1 MQPVLLSTAYFPPIA
16 YFAKIVQSNRIIIEA
31 EENYHKQTYR
41 NRCIILGA
49 NGPLNLVLPILH
61 GPEKKQKIR
70 QVIIDYNNNWQQIH
84 SRALESAYRNS
95 PYYDYYIDDINPFFQ
110 NQYKSLIEF
119 NTQILKTCCT
129 ILKIALPIEF
139 TSVFEKSIPDISDY
153 RYSITPK
160 NEENNSFF
168 KPYRQ
173 VFDDKFGFTPNLS
186 ILDLVFAVGPESH
199 DIIKG
204 I

>member
-110 NQYKSLIEF
+110 NQ
-119 NTQILKTCCT
+119 
-129 ILKIALPIEF
+129 
-139 TSVFEKSIPDISDY
+139 
-153 RYSITPK
+153 
-160 NEENNSFF
+160 
-168 KPYRQ
+168 
-173 VFDDKFGFTPNLS
+173 
-186 ILDLVFAVGPESH
+186 
-199 DIIKG
+199 
-204 I
+204 